1 MTQRD
6 IIITGGTGALG
17 RGVVK
22 RFLEAGDHVH
32 ILDQAPDGGAF
43 VQELP
48 AEQVTY
54 HALNVLDVDAVKAWT
69 QTLKQADVL
78 VNIVGGFSAGP
89 FSETDLKT
97 LDHMLDLNL
106 RSGFIM
112 TQAMLPLLKQAPQG
126 RIINIGA
133 RQALQ
138 GGAGVSAYAMSKA
151 AVVNFTQSLAQEL
164 QATTITVN
172 AVVPS
177 TINTP
182 ANRESMPDADANAWV
197 TPEDLAHSIFFLA
210 SPEARAIS
218 GAILPVYHRA

>member
-1 MTQRD
+1 MTRS

-17 RGVVK
+17 RGVVQ
-22 RFLEAGDHVH
+22 RFVEAGDHVH
-32 ILDQAPDGGAF
+32 ILDQAPDGGEF
-43 VQELP
+43 VKQLP

-54 HALNVLDVDAVKAWT
+54 HALDVLNADAVKTWT
-69 QTLKQADVL
+69 ETLNQVDVL
-78 VNIVGGFSAGP
+78 VNIVGGFSMGA
-89 FSETDLKT
+89 FAETPLKT

-112 TQAMLPLLKQAPQG
+112 TQALLPLLKQSPQG
-126 RIINIGA
+126 RVVNIGA
-133 RQALQ
+133 RQALH
-138 GGAGVSAYAMSKA
+138 GGADVSAYALSKA
-151 AVVNFTQSLAQEL
+151 AVVNLTQSLAQEL
-164 QATTITVN
+164 QSTPITVN

-182 ANRESMPDADANAWV
+182 ANRESMPDADAKQWV

-210 SPEARAIS
+210 SAEARAIS

>member
-1 MTQRD
+1 
-6 IIITGGTGALG
+6 
-17 RGVVK
+17 V
-22 RFLEAGDHVH
+22 
-32 ILDQAPDGGAF
+32 QA
-43 VQELP
+43 LP

-54 HALNVLDVDAVKAWT
+54 HALNVLDADAVKTWT

-89 FSETDLKT
+89 FAETDLKT
-97 LDHMLDLNL
+97 LDHMLDMNL

-112 TQAMLPLLKQAPQG
+112 TQALLPLLKQSAQG
-126 RIINIGA
+126 RVINIGA

-138 GGAGVSAYAMSKA
+138 GGSGVSAYAMSKA
-151 AVVNFTQSLAQEL
+151 AVINLTQSLAKEL
-164 QATTITVN
+164 QATKITVN

-177 TINTP
+177 TIDTP
-182 ANRESMPDADANAWV
+182 ANRESMPDADADQWV